1 MSNHSLFLMNAAK
14 YGEINTLR
22 QWVER
27 NGEPIPSMVLA
38 NAAGRGHMECVRYL
52 LPLVPQKAIDEGL
65 IHASIEGKMA
75 IAQLLTG
82 YCSDTNTF
90 NVSAFHACI
99 NNRADIF
106 SILYSLCHPDN
117 VQHRLQQ
124 LQFDEHHPQ
133 AQLFYER
140 HRQEQLRQTLM
151 TEVGVHP
158 TRTAKM

>member
-1 MSNHSLFLMNAAK
+1 MSDHALILMNAAK

-38 NAAGRGHMECVRYL
+38 NAARRGHMECVRYL
-52 LPLVPQKAIDEGL
+52 IPLVPQKELDEGL

-75 IAQLLTG
+75 IAQLLAG

-106 SILYSLCHPDN
+106 SMLYSLCDPDN
-117 VQHRLQQ
+117 VQNRLQQ
-124 LQFDEHHPQ
+124 SQYDEQHPR

-140 HRQEQLRQTLM
+140 HKLEKLRQTLI
-151 TEVGVHP
+151 TEVGERP